1 MKVNIV
7 DTKGDFKKA
16 VANDE
21 NPKTIEE
28 AIQSIENIQQTV
40 GKHIMLILRGLRWS
54 VKDINQYVPK
64 GVLDNEIN
72 EIINGAE
79 LRIEVSDM

>member
-1 MKVNIV
+1 MIVNIV

-21 NPKTIEE
+21 NPKTIDE

-64 GVLDNEIN
+64 GVLDNEIK

>member
-1 MKVNIV
+1 MIVNIV

-16 VANDE
+16 VANEE
-21 NPKTIEE
+21 NPTTIEE
-28 AIQSIENIQQTV
+28 AMKSIENIQQTV
-40 GKHIMLILRGLRWS
+40 GKKIMLILRGLRWS
-54 VKDINQYVPK
+54 VNDTNQYIPM

>member
-1 MKVNIV
+1 MIVNIV

-16 VANDE
+16 VANNE

>member
-1 MKVNIV
+1 MIVNIV

-21 NPKTIEE
+21 NPRTIDE
-28 AIQSIENIQQTV
+28 AIKSIENIQQTV
-40 GKHIMLILRGLRWS
+40 GKKIMLILRGLRWS

-64 GVLDNEIN
+64 GVLDNEIT
-72 EIINGAE
+72 EIINGE
-79 LRIEVSDM
+79 ILRIEVSDM

>member
-1 MKVNIV
+1 MIVNIV